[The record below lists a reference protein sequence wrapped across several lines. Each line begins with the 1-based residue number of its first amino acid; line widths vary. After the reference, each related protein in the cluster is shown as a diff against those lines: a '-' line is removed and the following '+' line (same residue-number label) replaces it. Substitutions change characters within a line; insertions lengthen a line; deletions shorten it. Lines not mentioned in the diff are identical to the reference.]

1 MSIDFLATGPA
12 VQAARALAQRDG
24 IDYFEVG
31 NAAGIDDYLA
41 VATAALAV
49 AREAG
54 DGVLDAELACDPIA
68 LGSCARAL
76 ADLDGDTA
84 FRDGDQDAMSKH
96 LGDAR
101 ALLSAL
107 AVPAAMAA

>member
-54 DGVLDAELACDPIA
+54 DGVLDAELAC
-68 LGSCARAL
+68 ARAL